1 MSLAEGSVPLARFL
15 AGKYGRRALDP
26 EGVLGTAFLALL
38 KAEEGFDPERGPWGA
53 WASSLVGKAV
63 RGEVLRQFRE
73 PRPEP
78 LYAVSSEGEEIE
90 RSDLPHEE
98 PHDGAGL
105 MALRLRE
112 ALANLEDR
120 ERSVLVRRFGLE
132 GQEETLEEV
141 GRAVGLSRARVA
153 QLERRALRQLRRAL
167 TRRRAA

>member
-1 MSLAEGSVPLARFL
+1 
-15 AGKYGRRALDP
+15 
-26 EGVLGTAFLALL
+26 
-38 KAEEGFDPERGPWGA
+38 
-53 WASSLVGKAV
+53 
-63 RGEVLRQFRE
+63 
-73 PRPEP
+73 
-78 LYAVSSEGEEIE
+78 
-90 RSDLPHEE
+90 
-98 PHDGAGL
+98 

-153 QLERRALRQLRRAL
+153 QLERRALRQLRQAL